1 MANQDLISKD
11 VLKEYITGW
20 LNMDKYY
27 HPYSQGKTIPTSE
40 ILDLIDRVPV
50 VDIDKEVW
58 NRSNE
63 LLEKRLTYLGS
74 SKGEWIDEGVNGWKC
89 DKCGYGVL
97 RYNNTNFCPNC
108 GVRMGMRG
116 ENDGFN
122 G

>member
-40 ILDLIDRVPV
+40 ILDLIDSVPV

-74 SKGEWIDEGVNGWKC
+74 SKGEWIDHSITFWE
-89 DKCGYGVL
+89 
-97 RYNNTNFCPNC
+97 CPNC
-108 GVRMGMRG
+108 GYLLEKCCPNCQTEIVLPNSSDKRG
-116 ENDGFN
+116 DNR
-122 G
+122 